1 MRRQLLKSV
10 LSAALRTTHAL
21 ITITAL
27 ITTGATTALAADEPF
42 GVLDIGLGA
51 SYGRLERD
59 LDFRDLNASLA
70 KKAGVPDLGKRGYG
84 CMQRDDDFADIG
96 CVSHTE
102 RLDGTET
109 REIRLHFLDGRLQ
122 QFSLSAEVRNF
133 AAVIAYLTIRFGPP
147 QVVPA
152 QSVTEQPATR
162 WQSPAGQIVA
172 HRGKD
177 LVFVNFELV
186 SYPDAVKRK
195 REGQRLQ
202 CV

>member
-1 MRRQLLKSV
+1 MKSLLFIGM
-10 LSAALRTTHAL
+10 LALA
-21 ITITAL
+21 
-27 ITTGATTALAADEPF
+27 ATTAAAADMPF

-51 SYGRLERD
+51 SYARLERD
-59 LDFRDLNASLA
+59 LDFRDINDSLA
-70 KKAGVPDLGKRGYG
+70 KKAGKPDLGKRGYG
-84 CMQRDDDFADIG
+84 CMQREDDFADVA

-102 RLDGTET
+102 RLDGIET

-122 QFSLSAEVRNF
+122 QFSVTAEVQNFDAVVGYLSA
-133 AAVIAYLTIRFGPP
+133 RFGAP
-147 QVVPA
+147 QAVPV
-152 QSVTEQPATR
+152 QNPGDQPSVR
-162 WQSPAGQIVA
+162 WQNEAGNIIA

-202 CV
+202 CG